1 MALVYF
7 IAIGIMIVLF
17 FWTKDSIKTIE
28 NTNLVI
34 KMVSIVIIGVIIATL
49 IIFAISKIGI
59 NYQNKQIYKEVKKVA
74 LMLFIPIN
82 ALISLPQI
90 AKIVGDI
97 EAKQTENEKIKK
109 RIIIIAVLIIIAIIF
124 EIGYL
129 KDFQNGIIE
138 LLNK

>member
-59 NYQNKQIYKEVKKVA
+59 NYQSKQIYKEVKKVA

-90 AKIVGDI
+90 AKIVEDI
-97 EAKQTENEKIKK
+97 EAKQNENEKIKK

>member
-97 EAKQTENEKIKK
+97 EAKQTENEKIKN